1 MMPQLSVMLKGSLVM
16 AKRKAKRR
24 RSNGNGSIS
33 IINTVEGLMIA
44 NVWSEALFKNN
55 AWDFLTAGTPL
66 NPDTRWIGQGEARIS
81 LRELVT
87 WPPGATTGSTVT
99 ASRLEVI
106 TDNISGEWFPTVVNS
121 TLIGVGATVL
131 RKFARKPIRMGNKI
145 LKQVGLRDMVRF

>member
-1 MMPQLSVMLKGSLVM
+1 M

-44 NVWSEALFKNN
+44 NVWSEALFKNDM
-55 AWDFLTAGTPL
+55 WTFLTAGTPL
-66 NPDTRWIGQGEARIS
+66 NPDARWIGQGETVVS

-87 WPPGATTGSTVT
+87 WPPGATAGSGVT

-106 TDNISGEWFPTVVNS
+106 QNNISGEWFPAIVNS
-121 TLIGVGATVL
+121 TLIGVGGTVL

>member
-1 MMPQLSVMLKGSLVM
+1 M
-16 AKRKAKRR
+16 AKRKVKRR

-44 NVWSEALFKNN
+44 NVWSEALFKNDV
-55 AWDFLTAGTPL
+55 WTFLTAGTPL
-66 NPDTRWIGQGEARIS
+66 NPDTRWIGQGEDVIS

-87 WPPGATTGSTVT
+87 WPPGATSNGSAVT

-106 TDNISGEWFPTVVNS
+106 TNNVSGEWFPAVVNS
-121 TLIGVGATVL
+121 TLIGVGSTVL

>member
-1 MMPQLSVMLKGSLVM
+1 M

-33 IINTVEGLMIA
+33 IINTVEGVMIA
-44 NVWSEALFKNN
+44 NVWSKALFNSD
-55 AWDFLTAGTPL
+55 AWTFLTAGTPL
-66 NPDTRWIGQGEARIS
+66 NPDTNWTAQGTTVVS

-87 WPPGATTGSTVT
+87 WPSTATGGAMAGD
-99 ASRLEVI
+99 SRLDVI
-106 TDNISGEWFPTVVNS
+106 TSNIKGEWFPSVINS

>member
-1 MMPQLSVMLKGSLVM
+1 M
-16 AKRKAKRR
+16 AKRKAKPRPRR
-24 RSNGNGSIS
+24 NNSSVS

-44 NVWSEALFKNN
+44 NVWSKALFN
-55 AWDFLTAGTPL
+55 ADAWTFLTAGTPL
-66 NPDTRWIGQGEARIS
+66 NPDTNWTGQGTTVVS

-87 WPPGATTGSTVT
+87 WPSSATGGAMAGD
-99 ASRLEVI
+99 SRLEVI
-106 TDNISGEWFPTVVNS
+106 TSNMKNEWFPTVVNS